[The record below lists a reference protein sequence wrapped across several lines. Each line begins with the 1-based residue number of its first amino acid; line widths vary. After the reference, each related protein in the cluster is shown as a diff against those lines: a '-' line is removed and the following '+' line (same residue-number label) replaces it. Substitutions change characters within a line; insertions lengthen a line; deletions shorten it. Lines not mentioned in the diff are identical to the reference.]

1 MNSTATTTPIHIL
14 NNQNHI
20 CSTVLTTLWKSRKA
34 LCTLCSKISI
44 LMNRQF
50 KGVRLAKMTSVR
62 FWKKTAVFGS
72 VSLKLTALLVFG
84 SVFLYCV
91 LFNVCDARND
101 VLSWWIGP
109 TNCQPKWL
117 RTRSAEIWH
126 EEKYFFD
133 PMMLEDELWMRQ
145 CENCLQTAEVGF
157 LKTEPWKLSFRFL
170 NFKVGSVFRNPISD
184 IFIGFRTPLV
194 ITAQRSK
201 WHISLA
207 VNKKSFGTKCR

>member
-126 EEKYFFD
+126 EEKFVDCWSYHAARWIVNETTWKTAPKPPKSVFWK
-133 PMMLEDELWMRQ
+133 PNR
-145 CENCLQTAEVGF
+145 ENQTAETEF
-157 LKTEPWKLSFRFL
+157 LVFEFWGQFRL
-170 NFKVGSVFRNPISD
+170 
-184 IFIGFRTPLV
+184 
-194 ITAQRSK
+194 
-201 WHISLA
+201 
-207 VNKKSFGTKCR
+207 